1 MAKEKKSNHVM
12 IKGVQWTTEMVK
24 EKILSDD
31 QALKNALLRIY
42 SFQTEDE
49 KRAHH
54 TTHTNGKGFNGTDAE
69 ILTSFAKQ
77 LENKG
82 WLSPKQIILARKKM
96 VKYSRQIFEYIKESR
111 KQTYAKFG
119 L

>member
-1 MAKEKKSNHVM
+1 MAKEKKTNYVVV
-12 IKGVQWTTEMVK
+12 KGVQWTPEMVK

-31 QALKNALLRIY
+31 RALKNALLRIY

-49 KRAHH
+49 KVHEQ
-54 TTHTNGKGFNGTDAE
+54 TSHTNGKGFNGLDAE

-77 LENKG
+77 LESKG
-82 WLSPKQIILARKKM
+82 WLSPKQIILTRKKM
-96 VKYSRQIFEYIKESR
+96 VKYSRQIFDYIKENR
-111 KQTYAKFG
+111 VQTYTKFG